1 MPGRPVI
8 GAEHVERASRR
19 GRRHIEVLPGSI
31 VTDQARDSAAR
42 LRIAL
47 RSGPLDRPAVP
58 APDGTAALVRGL
70 YRRGAKWMPPG
81 RPRGRN
87 PVRFG
92 RLAVVGAG
100 GVGANVA
107 HLAANAGMADEIVL
121 VDIVP
126 GLAEALALD
135 LVHASGLT
143 RSRSAV
149 SGGTDLALVAGA
161 DVVVVTAGRP
171 RAPGMDRADLR
182 EANRRTVRAVAE
194 TIRTAAPGAV
204 VVVVSNPLDE
214 MTAEMLLGSEFPR
227 ERVLGMAGTLD
238 SRPFPGCARARGG
251 GRGRRGGGDGPRLP
265 RGGDGAR
272 GVPRPESAAR
282 RSNASSAR
290 RRSRLAWNAP
300 SPRAGGW
307 SRSARPAPH
316 PSPPPTRS
324 SRCST
329 TCAGR
334 GRGRCRSPCS
344 STASTTSTEWCSG
357 CRASSGRA
365 ASSRSRKFPRRVRA
379 ERARPGRRRGPG
391 PDRGRRSAGGGERVT
406 VRSASGGGRFEEIGS
421 YVRAKRVGPLVFV
434 AGTTAIEPSGRLH
447 APGDTYAQTI

>member
-1 MPGRPVI
+1 MAGRRVI

-19 GRRHIEVLPGSI
+19 GRRHLEVLPGSI

-81 RPRGRN
+81 RPRGRS

-107 HLAANAGMADEIVL
+107 HLAANAGMADEIVV

-143 RSRSAV
+143 RSRSAIF
-149 SGGTDLALVAGA
+149 GGTDLALSAGA

-194 TIRTAAPGAV
+194 TIRTAAPGAAV
-204 VVVVSNPLDE
+204 LVVSNPLDE
-214 MTAEMLLGSEFPR
+214 MTAEMLLATEFPR

-238 SRPFPGCARARGG
+238 SARFRDALAREAGVGVDEVEAMVLGSHGAEMVPVVSRARIRGAPLERRLRPARIEACMERTVAAGGRVVALRKTGSASIAPAHAVVEVLDHMRGARAGAVPVSVQLDG
-251 GRGRRGGGDGPRLP
+251 EYGLDGVVLGVPCLLGPRGLVEIEEIP
-265 RGGDGAR
+265 LD
-272 GVPRPESAAR
+272 ESE
-282 RSNASSAR
+282 
-290 RRSRLAWNAP
+290 
-300 SPRAGGW
+300 
-307 SRSARPAPH
+307 RSALARAAAAVRARIAEGDRPA
-316 PSPPPTRS
+316 
-324 SRCST
+324 
-329 TCAGR
+329 G
-334 GRGRCRSPCS
+334 
-344 STASTTSTEWCSG
+344 AS
-357 CRASSGRA
+357 A
-365 ASSRSRKFPRRVRA
+365 
-379 ERARPGRRRGPG
+379 
-391 PDRGRRSAGGGERVT
+391 
-406 VRSASGGGRFEEIGS
+406 
-421 YVRAKRVGPLVFV
+421 
-434 AGTTAIEPSGRLH
+434 
-447 APGDTYAQTI
+447 

>member
-1 MPGRPVI
+1 MAGRRVI

-19 GRRHIEVLPGSI
+19 GRRHLEVMPGSI
-31 VTDQARDSAAR
+31 VTDQARESAAR

-58 APDGTAALVRGL
+58 APDGKAALVRGL
-70 YRRGAKWMPPG
+70 YRRGAKWTPPG

-107 HLAANAGMADEIVL
+107 HLAANAGMAEEVVL

-149 SGGTDLALVAGA
+149 SGGTDLALAAGA

-182 EANRRTVRAVAE
+182 EANRRTVRSVAE
-194 TIRTAAPGAV
+194 TIRTAAPGAAV
-204 VVVVSNPLDE
+204 LVVSNPLDE
-214 MTAEMLLGSEFPR
+214 MTAEMLVATGFPR

-238 SRPFPGCARARGG
+238 SARFRDALAREAGVGVDEVEAMVLGSHGVEMVPVVSRARIRGAPLERRLRPAQIEICMERTVAAGGRVVALRRTGSASIAPAHAVVEVLDHMRGARAGAVPVSVQLDG
-251 GRGRRGGGDGPRLP
+251 EYGLDGVVLGVPCLLGPRGLVEIQEIP
-265 RGGDGAR
+265 LD
-272 GVPRPESAAR
+272 ESE
-282 RSNASSAR
+282 
-290 RRSRLAWNAP
+290 
-300 SPRAGGW
+300 
-307 SRSARPAPH
+307 RSALA
-316 PSPPPTRS
+316 
-324 SRCST
+324 
-329 TCAGR
+329 
-334 GRGRCRSPCS
+334 
-344 STASTTSTEWCSG
+344 
-357 CRASSGRA
+357 RA
-365 ASSRSRKFPRRVRA
+365 AAAVRA
-379 ERARPGRRRGPG
+379 RVAEGDRPKGT
-391 PDRGRRSAGGGERVT
+391 SA
-406 VRSASGGGRFEEIGS
+406 
-421 YVRAKRVGPLVFV
+421 
-434 AGTTAIEPSGRLH
+434 
-447 APGDTYAQTI
+447 

>member
-1 MPGRPVI
+1 MAGRRVI

-19 GRRHIEVLPGSI
+19 GRRHLEVLPGSI

-107 HLAANAGMADEIVL
+107 HLAANAGMAEEIVL

-143 RSRSAV
+143 RSRSAIF
-149 SGGTDLALVAGA
+149 GGTDLALSAGA

-194 TIRTAAPGAV
+194 TIRTAAPSAV
-204 VVVVSNPLDE
+204 VLVVSNPLDE
-214 MTAEMLLGSEFPR
+214 MTAEMLLATQFPR

-238 SRPFPGCARARGG
+238 SARFRDALAREAGAGVDEVEAMVLGSHGAEMVPVVSRARIRGAPLERRLRPARIEACVERTVAAGGRVVALRKTGSASIAPAHAVVEVLDHMRGARAGAVPVSVQLDG
-251 GRGRRGGGDGPRLP
+251 EYGLDGVVLGVPCLLGPRGLVEIQEIP
-265 RGGDGAR
+265 LD
-272 GVPRPESAAR
+272 ESE
-282 RSNASSAR
+282 
-290 RRSRLAWNAP
+290 
-300 SPRAGGW
+300 
-307 SRSARPAPH
+307 RSALARAAAAVRARIAEGDRPA
-316 PSPPPTRS
+316 
-324 SRCST
+324 
-329 TCAGR
+329 G
-334 GRGRCRSPCS
+334 
-344 STASTTSTEWCSG
+344 AS
-357 CRASSGRA
+357 A
-365 ASSRSRKFPRRVRA
+365 
-379 ERARPGRRRGPG
+379 
-391 PDRGRRSAGGGERVT
+391 
-406 VRSASGGGRFEEIGS
+406 
-421 YVRAKRVGPLVFV
+421 
-434 AGTTAIEPSGRLH
+434 
-447 APGDTYAQTI
+447 